1 MLLRFP
7 LICLFCC
14 LIGIGRASEATPID
28 QRTYDEKKITNK
40 FETETHSSDE
50 MLRIIWQK
58 LIDIEE
64 RLRNLE
70 ENRHPK
76 IDRDI
81 DPVSVFKTEEQKD
94 KGNNGIYKLDKNT
107 EKLNE
112 AGFFILE

>member
-7 LICLFCC
+7 LFCLLCC
-14 LIGIGRASEATPID
+14 HIGIGQTSEASPSEQGI
-28 QRTYDEKKITNK
+28 YDEKKIINK
-40 FETETHSSDE
+40 FETETHSSEE
-50 MLRIIWQK
+50 MLRIIWKK

-70 ENRHPK
+70 GNRLRK

-81 DPVSVFKTEEQKD
+81 DPVSVYQTEEQKD